1 MPNRL
6 SLLAAALLLTAV
18 SVLPSVAQ
26 ELTTA
31 EDVLKA
37 NIEATGGEAAWNAVK
52 DMYTEIEIVAAT
64 PMGSLTLSMKAWSIF
79 PGYGFTEMSLLDGP
93 DGIPAEAVSM
103 KAYYTPLEGWIEQG
117 GQRQDMAAVNP
128 QMRAQF
134 QRQSPKS
141 EITLLTNPDAALTL
155 KDSETFNERPV
166 YVIGA
171 TQFGM
176 ESEMLIDQ
184 QTLMVL
190 AQRVSTPAGD
200 AVTTMTGYQ
209 EVDGLTFATGQNAE
223 SAQGTQTVTIKKV
236 ELNTGLTP
244 AALASK
250 SGARK
255 QAMPE

>member
-1 MPNRL
+1 MLNRI
-6 SLLAAALLLTAV
+6 SLLAAALLLTVV
-18 SVLPSVAQ
+18 SIRPASAQ
-26 ELTTA
+26 GLTTA

-37 NIEATGGEAAWNAVK
+37 NIEATGGQAAWNAVK

-64 PMGSLTLSMKAWSIF
+64 PMGSLTLSMKSWSIF

-93 DGIPAEAVSM
+93 AGIPAEAVAM
-103 KAYYTPLEGWIEQG
+103 KAYYTPLEGWLEQG

-141 EITLLTNPDAALTL
+141 ELTLLTNEDAALTL

-184 QTLMVL
+184 ETFMVL
-190 AQRVSTPAGD
+190 AQRVSTPMGD
-200 AVTTMTGYQ
+200 AITTMTGYQ
-209 EVDGLTFATGQNAE
+209 EVDGLMFATGQNAE

-236 ELNTGLTP
+236 ELNKGITP
-244 AALASK
+244 GDLSAK